1 MSIDEKRKVKSFSL
15 NTDEDRDILR
25 KLENVDN
32 VSEYIKKLIRNDI
45 NCEEVFTKEQRKEVE
60 KIIYDILKSNKIDF
74 STLEEECFDKDA
86 IDALD
91 QF

>member
-45 NCEEVFTKEQRKEVE
+45 NCEEVF
-60 KIIYDILKSNKIDF
+60 IYDILKSNKIDF
-74 STLEEECFDKDA
+74 SALEEECFDKDA